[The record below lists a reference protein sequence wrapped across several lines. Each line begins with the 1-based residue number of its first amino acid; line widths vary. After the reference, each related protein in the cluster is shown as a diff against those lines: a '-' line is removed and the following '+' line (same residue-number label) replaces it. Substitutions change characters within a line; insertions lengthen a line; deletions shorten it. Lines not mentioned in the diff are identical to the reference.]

1 MSKQKRPTQYKAI
14 LTCIQ
19 CKVDFTGRAGSK
31 FCTPACNNAANV
43 ARNIGAEKNCMVCA
57 KIFTGRKGSTFC
69 SDVCRDISNDKDK
82 TDKRAAKLFSRL
94 LVAHPTN
101 IKSCDECNTDFS
113 PTIKLKKWCSIGC
126 RTISSGKTQK
136 NKADKNLKI
145 KTCKEC
151 NIVFKGR
158 KGSSFCCKICKNK
171 HDLKQQHIDAVE
183 KYQSVEEYVICP
195 VCSLRMGQISSVHM
209 KIHGM
214 TIPEIKILYPD
225 QKLLSVNLSMELS
238 KRVEGDKNPGFK
250 HGGRLSPFS
259 SKFLKYNEF
268 SNVETKEIVEK
279 LFVKSI
285 NTRNINDN
293 NSTRL
298 SYYTSRGMSELDS
311 EIALHNRQ
319 TTFSLEKCIND
330 YGDELGTLIWAD
342 RQANWQNTLNSKS
355 DEEKDLINSKKSS
368 KVNYRSLWSQTLDSQ
383 GYFYI
388 IEIYPNVVKIGVTS
402 KSDIRKRYNII
413 DLKNTNILLFEKCHS
428 INHAFQIEQ
437 LLKRKNKLLINNSD
451 YGAFG
456 WTEVFNNIDT
466 SVILNEALIMLNNP
480 DSIAIEFNN
489 VFKLKNGSI

>member
-1 MSKQKRPTQYKAI
+1 M
-14 LTCIQ
+14 
-19 CKVDFTGRAGSK
+19 
-31 FCTPACNNAANV
+31 
-43 ARNIGAEKNCMVCA
+43 
-57 KIFTGRKGSTFC
+57 
-69 SDVCRDISNDKDK
+69 
-82 TDKRAAKLFSRL
+82 
-94 LVAHPTN
+94 
-101 IKSCDECNTDFS
+101 
-113 PTIKLKKWCSIGC
+113 
-126 RTISSGKTQK
+126 
-136 NKADKNLKI
+136 
-145 KTCKEC
+145 
-151 NIVFKGR
+151 
-158 KGSSFCCKICKNK
+158 
-171 HDLKQQHIDAVE
+171 
-183 KYQSVEEYVICP
+183 
-195 VCSLRMGQISSVHM
+195 
-209 KIHGM
+209 
-214 TIPEIKILYPD
+214 KILYPD